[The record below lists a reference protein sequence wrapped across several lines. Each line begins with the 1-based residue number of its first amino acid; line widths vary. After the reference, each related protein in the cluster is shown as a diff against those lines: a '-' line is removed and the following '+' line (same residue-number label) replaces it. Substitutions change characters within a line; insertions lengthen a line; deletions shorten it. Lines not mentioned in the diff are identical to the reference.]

1 MIYCDISFL
10 ASLYVAIDVNHG
22 AAARAASRFVEAMP
36 YTPLGELELINAFRR
51 LQMAGKVPAADV
63 TTMLSQIER
72 DVRDGFLERKVL
84 NQTALYQEAL
94 DISERRIA
102 LAARS
107 LDILHVAAARLLGA
121 GGFASFDAR
130 QRSLAKAEGFSL
142 VPSRIS

>member
-1 MIYCDISFL
+1 MIYCDTSFL

-22 AAARAASRFVEAMP
+22 AAAKAASRFVAAMP
-36 YTPLGELELINAFRR
+36 YTPLGELELINALRR
-51 LQMAGKVPAADV
+51 LLMAGKVPEADV
-63 TTMLSQIER
+63 SAILNQIER

-84 NQTALYQEAL
+84 NQTALYREAL

-121 GGFASFDAR
+121 GGFASFDTR

-142 VPSRIS
+142 VPSRVS